1 MNPQPNTGGSRAL
14 PRRSPFTII
23 IPIAVVACMIVIVA
37 WSAWPLLRPA
47 RIIEIEQAIIAPTS
61 DTTEPEPSAPTT
73 EPARSTRMVQAAG
86 WLEAEPYFVAATAL
100 ADGVIG
106 EMLVLEGDRVELGQP
121 LARMVDEDASLRL
134 ARAKAGEQA
143 AQAAAAIAQARLAAA
158 EQNWQE
164 PYELERAV
172 AGNQARLEELRARL
186 AQLPSLIRTEQAL
199 LVKVQEELKSI
210 EAAYAN
216 DAASEIEFIA
226 AREAVNAQSAR
237 LDATRAQEGII
248 NASIDQT
255 SADLRAAQRAL
266 ELRIDD
272 RERLDSARAQVQLA
286 QAELAHRSAVR
297 DEANLELDRM
307 TIRAPIAGF
316 VQRRLKAPGDK
327 VLRGMDDP
335 YSAHIAHIYDPSKLQ
350 VRVDVPLA
358 DASQVFKGQRCEV
371 VVEVLPDRVFQGEVL
386 IVTHEA
392 DLQKNTLQI
401 KVRVIDPDPELRP
414 EMLTRV
420 KFLPE
425 QATTESQASTSQS
438 VRVPSTVL
446 DSSTG
451 NERVWIVTERAN
463 GRGVLQPISVE
474 RVEEQNGW
482 VTLSGDVQPGAIMA
496 ADPRACR
503 AGERVRFVA
512 KNGGAS

>member
-1 MNPQPNTGGSRAL
+1 MDPQPNPSGSWAL
-14 PRRSPFTII
+14 PQRSRLPVI
-23 IPIAVVACMIVIVA
+23 IPLVVGACMIAIVA
-37 WSAWPLLRPA
+37 WSAWPLVRPA
-47 RIIEIEQAIIAPTS
+47 RTIEIEQAIIASTS
-61 DTTEPEPSAPTT
+61 ELDEQSPSPTT
-73 EPARSTRMVQAAG
+73 QPARSTRMVQAAG

-100 ADGVIG
+100 TDGIIE
-106 EMLVLEGDRVELGQP
+106 EMLVLEGDRVEVNQP
-121 LARMVDEDASLRL
+121 LARMVDEDATLRL
-134 ARAKAGEQA
+134 ARANADHEA
-143 AQAAAAIAQARLAAA
+143 ARAAVDLALARLAAA
-158 EQNWQE
+158 EQNWQS

-172 AGNQARLEELRARL
+172 ANTQAKLDELRARL

-199 LVKVQEELKSI
+199 LIKAQEELKSI
-210 EAAYAN
+210 ETAYTN

-226 AREAVNAQSAR
+226 AREAVNAQNAR
-237 LDATRAQEGII
+237 LDATKAQEGIL
-248 NASIDQT
+248 NASIAQT
-255 SADLRAAQRAL
+255 SADLNAAQQAL

-272 RERLDSARAQVQLA
+272 RQQLDSARAQVKLA
-286 QAELAHRSAVR
+286 EGELAHRAAVR
-297 DEANLELDRM
+297 DEANLELNRM

-358 DASQVFKGQRCEV
+358 DASQVFKGQRCEI
-371 VVEVLPDRVFQGEVL
+371 VVEVLPDRVFEGEVL

-401 KVRVIDPDPELRP
+401 KVRVIDPDPVLRP

-425 QATTESQASTSQS
+425 QSTTQTPLRTSQS

-446 DSSTG
+446 DTRSST
-451 NERVWIVTERAN
+451 ERVWIVTERAN
-463 GRGVLQPISVE
+463 GRGVLQPITVE
-474 RVEEQNGW
+474 RVDEQNGW
-482 VTLSGDVQPGAIMA
+482 VTLSGDLQPGAIMA
-496 ADPRACR
+496 ADPARCSP
-503 AGERVRFVA
+503 GERVRIVA
-512 KNGGAS
+512 SKGGPS

>member
-1 MNPQPNTGGSRAL
+1 MDPQPTPSGSWAL
-14 PRRSPFTII
+14 PQRSRLPVI
-23 IPIAVVACMIVIVA
+23 IPLVVGACMIAIVA
-37 WSAWPLLRPA
+37 WSAWPLVRPA
-47 RIIEIEQAIIAPTS
+47 RTIEIEQAIIAPTS
-61 DTTEPEPSAPTT
+61 ELDEQSPSPTT

-100 ADGVIG
+100 TDGVI
-106 EMLVLEGDRVELGQP
+106 EEILVLEGDRVEINQP
-121 LARMVDEDASLRL
+121 LARMVDEDATLRL
-134 ARAKAGEQA
+134 ARAQADEQA
-143 AQAAAAIAQARLAAA
+143 AQAAAAIAQARFVAA
-158 EQNWQE
+158 EQNWQS

-172 AGNQARLEELRARL
+172 ASNQAKLDELRARL

-199 LVKVQEELKSI
+199 LIKAQEELKSI
-210 EAAYAN
+210 EAAYTN

-237 LDATRAQEGII
+237 LDATKAQEGII
-248 NASIDQT
+248 NASIAQT
-255 SADLRAAQRAL
+255 SADLSAAQRAL

-272 RERLDSARAQVQLA
+272 RERLDSARAQVRLA
-286 QAELAHRSAVR
+286 EAELAQRSAVR
-297 DEANLELDRM
+297 DEALLELDRM

-358 DASQVFKGQRCEV
+358 DASQVFKGQRCEI
-371 VVEVLPDRVFQGEVL
+371 VVEVLPDRVFEGEVL
-386 IVTHEA
+386 IVTHQA

-401 KVRVIDPDPELRP
+401 KVRVIDPDPVLRP

-425 QATTESQASTSQS
+425 QSTTQTPLRTSQS
-438 VRVPSTVL
+438 VRVPSTVI
-446 DSSTG
+446 DNSTG
-451 NERVWIVTERAN
+451 DERVWIVTERAN
-463 GRGVLQPISVE
+463 GRGVLQPITVE
-474 RVEEQNGW
+474 RVEEQSGW
-482 VTLSGDVQPGAIMA
+482 VTLSGDVQPGTIMA

-503 AGERVRFVA
+503 PGERVRFVS